1 MTSRE
6 PGAEGA
12 SNDGVAQEE
21 EQPRVDNQG
30 FKIPTKIMKPQTRR
44 APQTESHVSQATVL
58 VEDSQAQI
66 PAKKPQSSSA
76 MLQQKLKLN
85 SVRPRS
91 VPANHSSPTEAA
103 AARATTV
110 APRPQAARG
119 SRQKNTAT
127 PQAAEV
133 AQKAGHSRETL
144 PTPVSG
150 NNRRSSNE
158 APTSAQ
164 RPRNSQAPMS
174 DQSRRFVQ
182 RNAPEPDGDI
192 AQDDPIEDVDDFL
205 LQAVDEGGVD
215 NGHASV
221 VSVTPPSHQDA
232 QASDDEFD
240 DEGLLAEDFE
250 NSQRVNELTG
260 SKGLVEPVQTSSTTS
275 IGHQSSSQNA
285 GECTSY

>member
-1 MTSRE
+1 
-6 PGAEGA
+6 
-12 SNDGVAQEE
+12 
-21 EQPRVDNQG
+21 
-30 FKIPTKIMKPQTRR
+30 
-44 APQTESHVSQATVL
+44 
-58 VEDSQAQI
+58 
-66 PAKKPQSSSA
+66 
-76 MLQQKLKLN
+76 
-85 SVRPRS
+85 
-91 VPANHSSPTEAA
+91 
-103 AARATTV
+103 
-110 APRPQAARG
+110 
-119 SRQKNTAT
+119 
-127 PQAAEV
+127 
-133 AQKAGHSRETL
+133 
-144 PTPVSG
+144 
-150 NNRRSSNE
+150 
-158 APTSAQ
+158 
-164 RPRNSQAPMS
+164 MS

-275 IGHQSSSQNA
+275 IGHQSSSQTPANA
-285 GECTSY
+285 LHTDETAWEPESSKPPGGDALQEITSSQAAAAKANRPRNTTKWSTEEDKMDTLRSQTGYECAGHPQEIQNRSIGERLPEPQSRIVGEVS